1 MRSIEQIQKR
11 IDKIN
16 AEIAQLKWKAY
27 NLRAQNKPFR
37 EIVVQTVKL
46 AEQQA
51 KLKEELEFRREEDET
66 TDVQG
71 KPTYKPQNKYMILK
85 QKTWIPWEGGRKE
98 RSESEQPKL
107 EEKIE
112 WTKRVQ
118 LADGISVSIPEIE
131 NPARRRETTQ
141 VRTLGDVWKAEGKSI
156 F

>member
-16 AEIAQLKWKAY
+16 AERAQLKWKAY
-27 NLRAQNKPFR
+27 NLSAQNQPFR

-51 KLKEELEFRREEDET
+51 KLKEELELRREEDET

-71 KPTYKPQNKYMILK
+71 KPTYKLQIYDPKT
-85 QKTWIPWEGGRKE
+85 KTWIPWEGGWKE

-107 EEKIE
+107 EEKKE

-131 NPARRRETTQ
+131 NPASLFVMGR
-141 VRTLGDVWKAEGKSI
+141 LLK
-156 F
+156 